1 MTSSD
6 WQCQVRVCACVD
18 RGTQTPLPDD
28 AGSCDCDSSRP
39 LPLPLPLPPAHAGT
53 EQRVKCRPTQTVD
66 VPAACPPPPR
76 ALFKRSVYSGGTARQ
91 DAEQPGCDEA
101 AQPETGREQIV
112 EVEHAMYSRRK

>member
-39 LPLPLPLPPAHAGT
+39 LPLPPPPVHAGT

-101 AQPETGREQIV
+101 ARPETGREQIV